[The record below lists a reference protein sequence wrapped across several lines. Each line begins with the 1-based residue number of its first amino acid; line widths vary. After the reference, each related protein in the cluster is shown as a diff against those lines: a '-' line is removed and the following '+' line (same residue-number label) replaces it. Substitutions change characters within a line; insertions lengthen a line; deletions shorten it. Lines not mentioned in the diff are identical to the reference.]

1 MCGSAAHFL
10 LGVAINAGKV
20 DEMERGGKGEIGPE
34 LELEEEEEGGGVDL
48 SDYILDNG
56 SSSQ

>member
-1 MCGSAAHFL
+1 
-10 LGVAINAGKV
+10 
-20 DEMERGGKGEIGPE
+20 
-34 LELEEEEEGGGVDL
+34 LELAEERGGVDL

>member
-1 MCGSAAHFL
+1 M
-10 LGVAINAGKV
+10 AINAGKA
-20 DEMERGGKGEIGPE
+20 DEMEGGGKGEIGLE
-34 LELEEEEEGGGVDL
+34 LELEEERGGVDL